1 MTWRLVPVPLL
12 GKASCLGWLPAACT
26 LTATKSICAFPY
38 GGGLDTLKSAMHLCP
53 FDLSLFSCSVHGPF
67 AVMCSFKREPIWYS
81 VKCPVVPAKPSHWI
95 ESAVLFLF
103 IVILFCKEEYT
114 YPKCSDPPLSR
125 GLCPAWCKADT
136 ASVTTAFWC
145 FQRKEIPL
153 QDSQLRV
160 SCIQNLQ
167 SDSSLCAPACSLRW

>member
-67 AVMCSFKREPIWYS
+67 AVMCSFKREQIWYS

-95 ESAVLFLF
+95 ESAVLFLSSAKKN
-103 IVILFCKEEYT
+103 IVENKGQVIIWVCYLKLFLILQIHIVLTEWLKEGH
-114 YPKCSDPPLSR
+114 K
-125 GLCPAWCKADT
+125 KM
-136 ASVTTAFWC
+136 
-145 FQRKEIPL
+145 
-153 QDSQLRV
+153 
-160 SCIQNLQ
+160 
-167 SDSSLCAPACSLRW
+167 LRWNHCFKKNKKGFCCLCHCLQ